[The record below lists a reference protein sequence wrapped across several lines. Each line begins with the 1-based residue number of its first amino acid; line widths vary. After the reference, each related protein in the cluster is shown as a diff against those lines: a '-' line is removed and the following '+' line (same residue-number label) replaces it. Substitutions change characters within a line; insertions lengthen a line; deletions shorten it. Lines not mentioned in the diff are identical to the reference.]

1 MQNAQDCEI
10 KEAVCSTNKFNNAEY
25 KRWSDGITRGQSSK
39 TQWGVESF
47 LGTSEYAPAVRE
59 DISLSLIET
68 GEK

>member
-1 MQNAQDCEI
+1 MQNAQDCQL
-10 KEAVCSTNKFNNAEY
+10 KEAGRSTNKFDNAEY

-47 LGTSEYAPAVRE
+47 LGTPENAPAVRE
-59 DISLSLIET
+59 EISLSLVET